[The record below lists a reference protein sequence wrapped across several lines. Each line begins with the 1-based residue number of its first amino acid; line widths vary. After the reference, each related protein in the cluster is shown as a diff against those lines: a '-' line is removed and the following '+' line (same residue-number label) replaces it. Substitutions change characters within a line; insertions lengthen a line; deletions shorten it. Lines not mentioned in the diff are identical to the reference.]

1 MPLIF
6 KENLLKHDIWG
17 IWEVKEEE
25 DWFFK
30 QWQLSPEENQHF
42 NKLKGRKKLE
52 YLSARHLVH
61 LLTGLDHRMP
71 MNTSLTGKPFFL
83 MDPTLHLSISHSHQ
97 YAAAILSKSCKVGI
111 DIQLIV
117 PQMRKVAKRV
127 FSSTELSFV
136 STENE
141 LEMLHILWGI
151 KEAVFKAFGLG
162 GIDFKEQIGVQ
173 PFIYK
178 YPKGSFKADLIKE
191 NQTITYSGTYQFLP
205 EGYVSVYLNEER
217 GV

>member
-6 KENLLKHDIWG
+6 KENLLENDIWG
-17 IWEVKEEE
+17 IWEIKEEE
-25 DWFFK
+25 DWFFN
-30 QWQLSPEENQHF
+30 QWQFSPEENLHF
-42 NKLKGRKKLE
+42 NKLKGRKRLE
-52 YLSARHLVH
+52 YVSARHLVH

-71 MNTSLTGKPFFL
+71 IHTDLAGKPVFL
-83 MDPTLHLSISHSHQ
+83 LDPNNHLSISHSHQ
-97 YAAAILSKSCKVGI
+97 YAAAILSKTSKVGI

-127 FSSTELSFV
+127 FSSTELSFA

-151 KEAVFKAFGLG
+151 KEAVYKAFGLG
-162 GIDFKEQIGVQ
+162 GIDFKNHIRVH
-173 PFIYK
+173 PFNFQ
-178 YPKGSFKADLIKE
+178 YPKGSFKVGLTKE

-205 EGYVSVYLNEER
+205 EGYVSVYLNEET
-217 GV
+217 

>member
-6 KENLLKHDIWG
+6 KENLLNYDIWG
-17 IWEVKEEE
+17 IWEIKEEE

-30 QWQLSPEENQHF
+30 QWELSPEENQHF

-61 LLTGLDHRMP
+61 ILTGLDHRMQ
-71 MNTSLTGKPFFL
+71 MHTDLTGKPVFL
-83 MDPTLHLSISHSHQ
+83 LDPTLHLSISHSHQ
-97 YAAAILSKSCKVGI
+97 YAAAILSKIYKVGI

-136 STENE
+136 SPENE

-151 KEAVFKAFGLG
+151 KEAVFKAFGIG
-162 GIDFKEQIGVQ
+162 GIDFKEQIGVH
-173 PFIYK
+173 PFIYQ
-178 YPKGSFKADLIKE
+178 YPKGSFKAGLTKE
-191 NQTITYSGTYQFLP
+191 NQTIIYSGTYQFLP
-205 EGYVSVYLNEER
+205 EGYVSVYLNEEI
-217 GV
+217 